1 MQNPIGLAGIVV
13 ILGIAV
19 AFSSNRKAINLRIV
33 GAAFGLQVVIA
44 VMVIYWDRG
53 QRAIEAMK
61 DGVMAVIGFSQAGI
75 DMVFGPLADTDVIG
89 FSFAINVLPIII
101 FFSALMSV
109 LYHLRV
115 MEWIVKIVGGALHRI
130 IGTGAVESMNAAANV
145 FVGQTEA
152 PLAVRPYLKNLTEP
166 QMFAVMVSGL
176 ASIAGTVLAGYALM
190 GAELEY
196 LLAAAF
202 MAAPGGLLMAKIIIP
217 DDAVVSSGHREK
229 LTMEPSQ
236 HKNVIL
242 AAASGTTDGLRLA
255 ANIGAM
261 LIAVVA
267 LIALFNGLVGG
278 VLGLVGIDGPPVLVE
293 LLREAALGQELAEA
307 VLIPGSDKLLFEAG
321 LIIDEAAFVL
331 LEQNSISPVLVT
343 APVTVQFILGKIF
356 QPLMYLLSVPWHEAQ
371 AAGALFGEKLILNEF
386 VAFSHLTVYLEGM
399 SPRTIAI
406 STFML
411 CGFANLSSIAILLGG
426 LGVLVPEK
434 RDLIGRFGLKAVL
447 AGSLSNLMS
456 AALAGLMLTF

>member
-1 MQNPIGLAGIVV
+1 MSNLIGIAGIAA
-13 ILGIAV
+13 ILGIAFL
-19 AFSSNRKAINLRIV
+19 FSSNRRAINLRIV
-33 GAAFGLQVVIA
+33 GAAFGLQVVVA
-44 VMVIYWDRG
+44 VIVLYWDKG
-53 QRAIEAMK
+53 QKAIEVMS
-61 DGVMAVIGFSQAGI
+61 DGVMAVIGYSHAGI
-75 DMVFGPLADTDVIG
+75 DMVFGPLADTEVIG

-115 MEWIVKIVGGALHRI
+115 MEWVVKLVGGFLHRV

-152 PLAVRPYLKNLTEP
+152 PLAVRPYLKGLTEA

-190 GAELEY
+190 GAKLEF

-202 MAAPGGLLMAKIIIP
+202 MAAPGGLLMAKIIMP
-217 DDAVVSSGHREK
+217 DDQVVRSGEHEQMVMEK
-229 LTMEPSQ
+229 SQ

-261 LIAVVA
+261 LIAFVA
-267 LIALFNGLVGG
+267 LIALFNGLVGWVAG
-278 VLGLVGIDGPPVLVE
+278 WFGYE
-293 LLREAALGQELAEA
+293 LTLQM
-307 VLIPGSDKLLFEAG
+307 
-321 LIIDEAAFVL
+321 
-331 LEQNSISPVLVT
+331 
-343 APVTVQFILGKIF
+343 ILGRIF
-356 QPLMYLLSVPWHEAQ
+356 QPLMYLLSVPWEEAQ

-386 VAFSHLTVYLEGM
+386 VAFSHLNEYLAGM

-406 STFML
+406 VTFSL

-434 RDLIGRFGLKAVL
+434 RDLIGQLGLKAVL

-456 AALAGLMLTF
+456 AALAGLLLTF

>member
-1 MQNPIGLAGIVV
+1 MQNLIGLAGIVV
-13 ILGIAV
+13 ILAIAF
-19 AFSSNRKAINLRIV
+19 AFSSNRKAINLRVV

-44 VMVIYWDRG
+44 ALVLYWDRG
-53 QRAIEAMK
+53 QRAIEVMK

-75 DMVFGPLADTDVIG
+75 NMVFGPLADTDVIG

-109 LYHLRV
+109 MYHLRI
-115 MEWIVKIVGGALHRI
+115 MEWIVKIVGGALHKI
-130 IGTGAVESMNAAANV
+130 IGTGAVESMNAAANI

-152 PLAVRPYLKNLTEP
+152 PLAVKPYLKGLTEP

-190 GAELEY
+190 GAELKY

-217 DDAVVSSGHREK
+217 DDAVGSSSRNETLEMEK
-229 LTMEPSQ
+229 SQ

-261 LIAVVA
+261 LIAFVA
-267 LIALFNGLVGG
+267 LIAMVNGLVGW
-278 VLGLVGIDGPPVLVE
+278 V
-293 LLREAALGQELAEA
+293 
-307 VLIPGSDKLLFEAG
+307 AG
-321 LIIDEAAFVL
+321 WFGYDLTL
-331 LEQNSISPVLVT
+331 QM
-343 APVTVQFILGKIF
+343 ILGWIF
-356 QPLMYLLSVPWHEAQ
+356 SPLMYLLSVPWEEAQ

-386 VAFSHLTVYLEGM
+386 VAFSHLNDYLAGM
-399 SPRTIAI
+399 SPRTIAVA
-406 STFML
+406 TFSL

-434 RDLIGRFGLKAVL
+434 RDLIGQLGMKAVL

-456 AALAGLMLTF
+456 AALAGILLTF

>member
-1 MQNPIGLAGIVV
+1 MRNYIGIFGIIV
-13 ILGIAV
+13 ILGIAFL
-19 AFSSNRKAINLRIV
+19 FSSNRKAINLRIV
-33 GAAFGLQVVIA
+33 GAALALQAAIA
-44 VMVIYWDRG
+44 AFVLYFDYGRKMID
-53 QRAIEAMK
+53 ALST
-61 DGVMAVIGFSQAGI
+61 GVLAVINYSKAGI
-75 DMVFGPLADTDVIG
+75 DMVFGPLADTNVIG

-101 FFSALMSV
+101 FFAALMSV
-109 LYHLRV
+109 MYHLRI
-115 MEWIVKIVGGALHRI
+115 MEWIVKLVGGALHKI
-130 IGTGAVESMNAAANV
+130 IGTGAVESMNAAANI

-152 PLAVRPYLKNLTEP
+152 PLVVRPYLKNLTEP

-176 ASIAGTVLAGYALM
+176 ASIAGTVLAGYILM
-190 GAELEY
+190 GAEPKY

-202 MAAPGGLLMAKIIIP
+202 MAAPGGLLMAKIVMP
-217 DDAVVSSGHREK
+217 DDEVVPAGGHEK
-229 LTMEPSQ
+229 LIMEPSQ

-261 LIAVVA
+261 LIAFVA

-278 VLGLVGIDGPPVLVE
+278 LFSLVGIDG
-293 LLREAALGQELAEA
+293 
-307 VLIPGSDKLLFEAG
+307 
-321 LIIDEAAFVL
+321 
-331 LEQNSISPVLVT
+331 VT
-343 APVTVQFILGKIF
+343 LQSILGKIF
-356 QPLMYLLSVPWHEAQ
+356 QPLMYVLSVPWAEAE

-386 VAFSHLTVYLEGM
+386 VAFSHINEYLAGM

-406 STFML
+406 ATFSL

-434 RDLIGRFGLKAVL
+434 RDLIGQLGLKAVL
-447 AGSLSNLMS
+447 AASLSNLMS